1 MRGCPLD
8 PGGGVGGCPGPSEN
22 SGPKIPEMPPPCGT
36 AASCA
41 LHLKG
46 LTGLSCALVAPPGG
60 DTWHLLVPWDQTFQ
74 DTNAA

>member
-1 MRGCPLD
+1 MQGCPLD
-8 PGGGVGGCPGPSEN
+8 PGGGVGGGQGPSMH
-22 SGPKIPEMPPPCGT
+22 SGPKIPEMLPPYGT

-46 LTGLSCALVAPPGG
+46 LTGLSWPLNGSPWWWHVAPSGPLG
-60 DTWHLLVPWDQTFQ
+60 HTFQ